1 MDSISDDSSSWISS
15 CFKTEETF
23 SFSKLRTESS
33 QRDYFRFNFQGKT
46 FILMY
51 APKGID
57 ESIESFCK
65 KADVFKS
72 FQVKVPEIYF
82 RNDDLCHLII
92 EDFSDNLYQLNI
104 TQENSDI
111 FIKSALDQLI
121 RIQNIDC
128 DTEIFDY
135 FDLEKSIAN
144 KDLFIDFF
152 CRGYLNL
159 SDSSIPFDTINEG
172 YNFILKRFYELPQC
186 ISHYDFETRN
196 LIYLDSKET
205 GVLDFQDAM
214 IAPYALDLASIFKD
228 LYMVWDKKQVDDW
241 LDYYKKNTQNEEIK
255 SLEDFKEDIE
265 FCAMQRQIRIL
276 GKLSQ
281 VSITL
286 NRDDRLNDFPVLLN
300 YLIDSMS
307 RYKELKDFSKFLQIF
322 K

>member
-1 MDSISDDSSSWISS
+1 
-15 CFKTEETF
+15 
-23 SFSKLRTESS
+23 
-33 QRDYFRFNFQGKT
+33 
-46 FILMY
+46 MY

-128 DTEIFDY
+128 DTEIFDH

-159 SDSSIPFDTINEG
+159 SDSSIPFDTIDEG
-172 YNFILKRFYELPQC
+172 YNFILKRFYELPLC

-286 NRDDRLNDFPVLLN
+286 NRDDRLNDFPVLIN

>member
-128 DTEIFDY
+128 DTKIFDY

-144 KDLFIDFF
+144 KDLFILIFF
-152 CRGYLNL
+152 AGG
-159 SDSSIPFDTINEG
+159 I
-172 YNFILKRFYELPQC
+172 
-186 ISHYDFETRN
+186 
-196 LIYLDSKET
+196 
-205 GVLDFQDAM
+205 
-214 IAPYALDLASIFKD
+214 
-228 LYMVWDKKQVDDW
+228 
-241 LDYYKKNTQNEEIK
+241 
-255 SLEDFKEDIE
+255 
-265 FCAMQRQIRIL
+265 
-276 GKLSQ
+276 
-281 VSITL
+281 
-286 NRDDRLNDFPVLLN
+286 
-300 YLIDSMS
+300 
-307 RYKELKDFSKFLQIF
+307 
-322 K
+322 

>member
-1 MDSISDDSSSWISS
+1 MESISDDSSNWISS

-33 QRDYFRFNFQGKT
+33 QRDYFRFNFQGKN

-65 KADVFKS
+65 KAEVFKS

-92 EDFSDNLYQLNI
+92 EDFSDNLFQLTI
-104 TQENSDI
+104 TQDNSDTL
-111 FIKSALDQLI
+111 IKSALDQLI
-121 RIQNIDC
+121 RIQNIGC
-128 DTEIFDY
+128 DADIFEH
-135 FDLEKSIAN
+135 FDLDKSIAN
-144 KDLFIDFF
+144 KDLFVDFF

-159 SDSSIPFDTINEG
+159 SDASIPFDTINEG
-172 YNFILKRFYELPQC
+172 YEFILKRFYELPMC

-214 IAPYALDLASIFKD
+214 IAPYALDLASLIKD
-228 LYMVWDKKQVDDW
+228 LYMVWDKRQVGDW
-241 LDYYKKNTQNEEIK
+241 LDYYIKNTENIEIK
-255 SLEDFKEDIE
+255 SSKDLKEDIE

-286 NRDDRLNDFPVLLN
+286 NREDRIKDFPVLIN
-300 YLIDSMS
+300 YLTESMS
-307 RYKELKDFSKFLQIF
+307 RYEELKGFSKFLQIF

>member
-1 MDSISDDSSSWISS
+1 MI
-15 CFKTEETF
+15 
-23 SFSKLRTESS
+23 
-33 QRDYFRFNFQGKT
+33 
-46 FILMY
+46 
-51 APKGID
+51 
-57 ESIESFCK
+57 
-65 KADVFKS
+65 
-72 FQVKVPEIYF
+72 
-82 RNDDLCHLII
+82 
-92 EDFSDNLYQLNI
+92 
-104 TQENSDI
+104 
-111 FIKSALDQLI
+111 
-121 RIQNIDC
+121 
-128 DTEIFDY
+128 
-135 FDLEKSIAN
+135 
-144 KDLFIDFF
+144 FF

-228 LYMVWDKKQVDDW
+228 LYMVWNKKQVDDW

-255 SLEDFKEDIE
+255 SIEDFKEDIE

-286 NRDDRLNDFPVLLN
+286 NRDDRLNDFPVLIN

>member
-104 TQENSDI
+104 TQEK
-111 FIKSALDQLI
+111 F
-121 RIQNIDC
+121 
-128 DTEIFDY
+128 TY
-135 FDLEKSIAN
+135 F
-144 KDLFIDFF
+144 
-152 CRGYLNL
+152 
-159 SDSSIPFDTINEG
+159 T
-172 YNFILKRFYELPQC
+172 
-186 ISHYDFETRN
+186 
-196 LIYLDSKET
+196 
-205 GVLDFQDAM
+205 
-214 IAPYALDLASIFKD
+214 
-228 LYMVWDKKQVDDW
+228 
-241 LDYYKKNTQNEEIK
+241 
-255 SLEDFKEDIE
+255 
-265 FCAMQRQIRIL
+265 
-276 GKLSQ
+276 
-281 VSITL
+281 
-286 NRDDRLNDFPVLLN
+286 
-300 YLIDSMS
+300 
-307 RYKELKDFSKFLQIF
+307 KF
-322 K
+322 